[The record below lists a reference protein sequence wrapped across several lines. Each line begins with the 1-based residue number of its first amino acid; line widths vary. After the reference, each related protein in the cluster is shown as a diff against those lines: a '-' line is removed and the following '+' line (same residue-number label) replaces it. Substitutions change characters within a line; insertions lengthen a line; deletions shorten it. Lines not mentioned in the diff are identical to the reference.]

1 MSENWAGSF
10 NSEVKGQKS
19 KVRSNVTGTGY
30 NVAGTRYKVAST
42 RYKAPSLVAFVALI
56 VAVSTTASSH
66 ATVAAA
72 QAPAVQS
79 SAPIAPR
86 ALLDTYCVTCH
97 NQRTKT
103 AGLMFDTMDLAKLPE
118 HGDVWEKTVRKLR
131 GGMMPPPGV
140 RRPDQASVD
149 SMVSWLERSLDEA
162 AAAHPNPG
170 RVALHRL
177 NRAEYAAAIEDLL
190 GIKIDPAALL
200 PKDDEAEGF
209 DNVASVLTVS
219 PSFLD
224 QYISAARVVSA
235 RAVGNPAARP
245 GSQTYRPTRG
255 SDQSL
260 RVDGLPLGTR
270 GGLLVEHL
278 FPADGDYKFNIPNMA
293 IAGYV
298 RGMEYKHTLIVTID
312 GVKVFQNTIGGED
325 DIKAIDQQQ
334 APAVAAI
341 NSRFLDIPVKVTA
354 GPHKVGVT
362 FVARTFAEPDEVLHS
377 FRPSAGE
384 DRIPRIGSLEIQG
397 PFNPTGVSQTPS
409 RARVFVCQPKSASDE
424 LPCAKT
430 ILSALARKAYR
441 RPITNADLDAPIQFY
456 SAARAL
462 GDFDTAIRD
471 ALPTILASPKFLYR
485 AERSPAGLAP
495 GSIHAIGDVE
505 LASRLS
511 FFLIGRAPD
520 DELLTAAERG
530 TLTTP
535 TVLEAQVR
543 RLLADPRSESLVTS
557 FAFQWLKMRAL
568 EEIDPDPIIF
578 PNFDDSLRAAFR
590 REMELFV
597 DSILREDRPVLELLT
612 ANHTFV
618 NERLALHYGIP
629 DVRGDRFRRVT
640 LTDANRWGLLGKGAV
655 LLTTSYA
662 NRTAPVLRGAWIL
675 ENLLGTPPSPPPP
688 DVEAFQENKDGEK
701 QRSVREI
708 MEQHRAKPSC
718 NACHGV
724 MDPLG
729 FSLENFDAIGEWRAE
744 DRYAGTT
751 IDASGKLVDG
761 TAVNSPADLRVALT
775 RRPEQFVQTLTERLM
790 TYALG
795 RTVDYYDMPAVRKIV
810 REAARDQYRFS
821 SIVMGIVRSDAF
833 RMRMV
838 PEAERPSSS
847 TASLTSD
854 QDRRP

>member
-1 MSENWAGSF
+1 M
-10 NSEVKGQKS
+10 
-19 KVRSNVTGTGY
+19 TGTRN
-30 NVAGTRYKVAST
+30 NVAGTRYKVQ
-42 RYKAPSLVAFVALI
+42 SLTAFIGLI
-56 VAVSTTASSH
+56 VAVSATGSSR

-72 QAPAVQS
+72 QAPAAQS

-384 DRIPRIGSLEIQG
+384 DRVPRIGSLEIQG

-430 ILSALARKAYR
+430 ILSSLARKAYR

-520 DELLTAAERG
+520 DELLTAAERR

-744 DRYAGTT
+744 DRYAGTA

-854 QDRRP
+854 QERRP

>member
-1 MSENWAGSF
+1 M
-10 NSEVKGQKS
+10 
-19 KVRSNVTGTGY
+19 TGTGY

-56 VAVSTTASSH
+56 VAVSTTASSR
-66 ATVAAA
+66 ATAAAA
-72 QAPAVQS
+72 QAPAAQS

-520 DELLTAAERG
+520 DELLTVAERR

-744 DRYAGTT
+744 DRYAGTA